1 MSTRRVLVAL
11 LLLGSGLVLL
21 AQLVPDIAA
30 IGWFAALAYFAAAT
44 VLAVVA
50 PVAGRTPA
58 ARRHH
63 RPDDTL

>member
-1 MSTRRVLVAL
+1 MRTRRALVAL

-21 AQLVPDIAA
+21 AQLVGDIAV
-30 IGWFAALAYFAAAT
+30 IGWFAALAFFAAAT

-58 ARRHH
+58 GRRRH
-63 RPDDTL
+63 RPDDGG